1 MNLIYKDNHLPFKHR
16 NCLLFLDFDFSP
28 SQSFSLSLKSGVEF
42 TFNRFQRFQRC
53 LQKRLGSLS
62 SSQIHLGPIVFP
74 SHAFVSSFWSIP
86 ARTHCLSLARIRLVF
101 LVNTG
106 TDSLSFPRTNS
117 SRHSGQGLTFV
128 SLTTIAVPT
137 LKMPGIRGM
146 LNIRV
151 VVSIH
156 RPKPLLSFI
165 SSRERRLER
174 AVK

>member
-1 MNLIYKDNHLPFKHR
+1 MLTEASRLAVVVSDSSRTNRL
-16 NCLLFLDFDFSP
+16 
-28 SQSFSLSLKSGVEF
+28 SF
-42 TFNRFQRFQRC
+42 
-53 LQKRLGSLS
+53 
-62 SSQIHLGPIVFP
+62 
-74 SHAFVSSFWSIP
+74 
-86 ARTHCLSLARIRLVF
+86 ARIRLVF

-117 SRHSGQGLTFV
+117 SRLSGQYWHGLIVFPSHEFVSSFSGQGLTFV
-128 SLTTIAVPT
+128 LLTTIAVPT